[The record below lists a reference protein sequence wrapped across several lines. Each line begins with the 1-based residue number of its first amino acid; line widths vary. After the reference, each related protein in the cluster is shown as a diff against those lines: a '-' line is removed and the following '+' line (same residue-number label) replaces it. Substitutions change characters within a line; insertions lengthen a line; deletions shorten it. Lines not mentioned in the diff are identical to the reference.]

1 MFDPM
6 ISELEFRRK
15 SEHGTEL
22 PDGEMRLL
30 TKLPADELAWY
41 CNILALMGELLIATG
56 TKLKE
61 SAHPAPTSFQE
72 TL

>member
-6 ISELEFRRK
+6 ISELEMRRK
-15 SEHGTEL
+15 CEHGTEL
-22 PDGEMRLL
+22 PDGELRLL
-30 TKLPADELAWY
+30 TKLPTDELAWY
-41 CNILALMGELLIATG
+41 CNILALTGGLLIATG

-61 SAHPAPTSFQE
+61 SARPAATGFQE